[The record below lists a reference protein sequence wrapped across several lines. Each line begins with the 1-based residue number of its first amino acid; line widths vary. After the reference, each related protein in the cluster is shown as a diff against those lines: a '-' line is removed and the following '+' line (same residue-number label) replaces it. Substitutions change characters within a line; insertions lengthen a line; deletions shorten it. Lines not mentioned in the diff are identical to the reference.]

1 MVSIKKNNFFN
12 KLSGKIGTKFSKSR
26 FSSLNQFVSK
36 FAKAILTMIA
46 VLPAGGLLITIGKV
60 IGSNG
65 LAKIQSVSKVFN
77 QIGIIIESIGWIPF
91 THMGLLFAIA
101 IGGSWS
107 KDRSGGAFAAALA
120 YLVLLTVGASF
131 FVFRDTK
138 MGQKEFFN
146 YILGKWSNSNAYFT
160 LQQGVNS
167 LRFDALGGIIMGFL
181 GATIYNRFYIFNKLP
196 KILAFFNGARFV
208 PFMVFIIIT
217 PLAVVIS
224 LFWPLLQ
231 TGINQIGNLI
241 AKNNKI
247 PFIMPFSFGFLERLL
262 LPFGLHHLLT
272 IPMNYT
278 SFGGQLDYLDLD
290 QFKGSFIA
298 NKELK
303 NFFQWVVDNKILKL
317 EVLKAE
323 GQEKMWFTWIT
334 ALGAVKNHWVTYAE
348 EMGIEISVQNAYQD
362 IMNSFQPVRFKVGQ
376 MITSTGSLVGAS
388 LGMLWAIQKN
398 KRIDNKSIYIS
409 AALACLLTGVTEP
422 VEFIFLFVAPILYLI
437 HAFLTGIAFGLADFI
452 PMRIHGFGGV
462 EIILKYFLVLGP
474 TTLIAKDIKSNLW
487 LDGIWLLLVCL
498 LFATIYFFVFK
509 YGVRGLKPMIPGI
522 NRNLTNDEN
531 KKEQKSDTNEI
542 VTTIIRLLGGDNN
555 IIEVD
560 ACMTRLRVIVKD
572 KTLVVQEFQKLTGA
586 TGVVQKNESIQII
599 YGGQANI
606 IKEKIKDEL
615 KIYDEK

>member
-1 MVSIKKNNFFN
+1 MKKNNFFN

-26 FSSLNQFVSK
+26 FSGLNQFVSK

-46 VLPAGGLLITIGKV
+46 VLPAAGLLITIGKV
-60 IGSNG
+60 IGPLG
-65 LAKIQSVSKVFN
+65 LGQIQSSAKVFN
-77 QIGIIIESIGWIPF
+77 QIGHIIESIGWIPF
-91 THMGLLFAIA
+91 AHMGLLFAIA

-107 KDRSGGAFAAALA
+107 KDRAGGAFAGALA

-131 FVFRDTK
+131 FVFRDTER
-138 MGQKEFFN
+138 GEKEFFN
-146 YILGKWSNSNAYFT
+146 YILGRWNNSNAYFAP
-160 LQQGVNS
+160 QQGVNS
-167 LRFDALGGIIMGFL
+167 LRFDALGGIIMGFS
-181 GATIYNRFYIFNKLP
+181 GAAIYNKFYIFNKLP
-196 KILAFFNGARFV
+196 KILAFFNGTRFV
-208 PFMVFIIIT
+208 PFMVFIIIS
-217 PLAVVIS
+217 PLAVAIS

-231 TGINQIGNLI
+231 TAINEIGTFI

-278 SFGGQLDYLDLD
+278 AFGGQLDYLDLD
-290 QFKGSFIA
+290 QFKGTVVSS
-298 NKELK
+298 KELK
-303 NFFQWVVDNKILKL
+303 DFFQWAVDNEMLKL

-334 ALGAVKNHWVTYAE
+334 ALGAVKNHWATYAE
-348 EMGIEISVQNAYQD
+348 EMKLDINVQNVYQD
-362 IMNSFQPVRFKVGQ
+362 IMNSFSPVRFKVGQ

-388 LGMLWAIQKN
+388 FGMLYAIQKN

-452 PMRIHGFGGV
+452 PMRIHGFGGI

-474 TTLIAKDIKSNLW
+474 TTLITNDIKSNLW
-487 LDGIWLLLVCL
+487 LDGIWLLLICS

-509 YGVRGLKPMIPGI
+509 YGVRWLKPMIPGI
-522 NRNLTNDEN
+522 NRDLVDDEDN
-531 KKEQKSDTNEI
+531 SKQKVSDNEMI
-542 VTTIIRLLGGDNN
+542 TTIIRLLGGSAN
-555 IIEVD
+555 IVEVD
-560 ACMTRLRVIVKD
+560 ACMTRLRIIVNDEMLIIKD
-572 KTLVVQEFQKLTGA
+572 FEKLTGA
-586 TGVVQKNESIQII
+586 AGMIQNNKSIQII
-599 YGGQANI
+599 YGGEANV

-615 KIYDEK
+615 RI